1 MNGMEFNADTHE
13 YTHNNEKYTSVTQL
27 LKKYSLS
34 VDYDG
39 IPKDVLA
46 KAANR
51 GKATHASLEAYVKGD
66 RSELNIT
73 SEVDLLHNYVTTRGI
88 DLTTA
93 QSEQL
98 VFNDKYKIAGTVD
111 FQYVDGIDKVI
122 ADFKT
127 TSTLHIDAVSWQL
140 SIYNYIL
147 SGGDVM
153 NYYFNKLKVFH
164 YTTSKL
170 YVKDIYLVEFDQVE
184 ALLEANLKDEPTFNY
199 VKPNKIVAGSDET
212 LIGQVLSE
220 IASHKEIVSRLQD
233 ELDLLLDKAKERM
246 VQSNDYT
253 FSNDDYRLIYVHPQ
267 QRSTLDSNKVKE
279 YLEQQG
285 QDLKDFMKETTTKD
299 GIKAELRRR

>member
-1 MNGMEFNADTHE
+1 MEFNADTHE

-27 LKKYSLS
+27 LKKYGLS
-34 VDYDG
+34 VNYEG
-39 IPKDVLA
+39 IPQDVLT

-98 VFNDKYKIAGTVD
+98 IFNDKYKIAGTVD

-127 TSTLHIDAVSWQL
+127 TSTLHVDAVSWQL

-147 SGGDVM
+147 SNGDVM

-170 YVKDIYLVEFDQVE
+170 YVKDIYLVDFDQVQ
-184 ALLEANLKDEPTFNY
+184 ALLEANLNNEPTFNY
-199 VKPNKIVAGSDET
+199 VKPNQVVSGSDEQ
-212 LIGQVLSE
+212 LIGQILSE
-220 IASHKEIVSRLQD
+220 IASHKEITQRLEG
-233 ELDLLLDKAKERM
+233 ELDLLLDKVKERM
-246 VQSNDYT
+246 AKSNDYT
-253 FSNDDYRLIYVHPQ
+253 YYNDDYQLQYVHPQ
-267 QRSTLDSNKVKE
+267 QRTTLDATKVKQ
-279 YLEQQG
+279 YLQDQG
-285 QDLKDFMKETTTKD
+285 QDIKDFMKESTTKD
-299 GIKAELRRR
+299 GVKATLRRR

>member
-1 MNGMEFNADTHE
+1 MEFNPNTHE

-27 LKKYSLS
+27 LKKYNLS
-34 VDYDG
+34 VNYEG
-39 IPKDVLA
+39 IPQDVLT

-51 GKATHASLEAYVKGD
+51 GKATHASLESYVKGD

-88 DLTTA
+88 DLSTA
-93 QSEQL
+93 QSETL

-127 TSTLHIDAVSWQL
+127 TSTLHVDAVSWQL

-147 SGGDVM
+147 CNGDVM

-170 YVKDIYLVEFDQVE
+170 YVKDIYLVEFDQVQ
-184 ALLEANLKDEPTFNY
+184 ALLEANLNNEPTFNY
-199 VKPNKIVAGSDET
+199 VKPNQVVAGSDEQ
-212 LIGQVLSE
+212 LIGQILSE
-220 IASHKEIVSRLQD
+220 IESHKEITKRLEG
-233 ELDLLLDKAKERM
+233 ELDLLLEKAKERM
-246 VQSNDYT
+246 VQNKDYSFYNDQYQLT
-253 FSNDDYRLIYVHPQ
+253 YIHPQ
-267 QRSTLDSNKVKE
+267 QRTTLDATKVKQ
-279 YLEQQG
+279 YLQDQG
-285 QDLKDFMKETTTKD
+285 QDIKDFMKESTTKD
-299 GIKAELRRR
+299 GVKAILRGK

>member
-1 MNGMEFNADTHE
+1 MEFNPDTHE

-27 LKKYSLS
+27 LKKYNLS

-88 DLTTA
+88 DLSTA

-127 TSTLHIDAVSWQL
+127 TSTLHVDAVSWQL

-147 SGGDVM
+147 SNGDVM

-170 YVKDIYLVEFDQVE
+170 YVKDIYLVDFDQVQ
-184 ALLEANLKDEPTFNY
+184 ALLEANLNNEPTFNY
-199 VKPNKIVAGSDET
+199 VKPNQVVSGSDEQ
-212 LIGQVLSE
+212 LIGQILSE
-220 IASHKEIVSRLQD
+220 IASHKEITQRLEG
-233 ELDLLLDKAKERM
+233 ELDLLLDKVKERM
-246 VQSNDYT
+246 AKSNDYT
-253 FSNDDYRLIYVHPQ
+253 YYNDDYQLQYVHPQ
-267 QRSTLDSNKVKE
+267 QRTTLDANKVKQ
-279 YLEQQG
+279 YLQDQG
-285 QDLKDFMKETTTKD
+285 QDIKDFMKESTTKD
-299 GIKAELRRR
+299 GVKATLRRR